1 MKKSWIKELVDYREL
16 FFFLVWR
23 DIKIRYK
30 QTVLGASWAIIQPF
44 FTMIVFTLFFGRIA
58 KIPTDGVPYPIFYY
72 SALVPWTFFSN
83 AVSLSGNSLV
93 NNRNLVGKVYFPR
106 LILPTAA
113 VLAGSLDFVIASI
126 LVVGMMIYYGYPFV
140 WTILLWMPL
149 ALMTIILATGVGMTL
164 SALNVK
170 YRDVKYTI
178 PFIMQLWLFI
188 SPIIYPSSAVP
199 EKYRYLLG
207 LNPMSGLIEA
217 FRNSLIG
224 KNPIDWNLLFISLII
239 ILTIMIIGIYYFK
252 KAERFFADVI

>member
-1 MKKSWIKELVDYREL
+1 MKKSWIKELIDYREL

-30 QTVLGASWAIIQPF
+30 QTILGALWAIIQPF

-113 VLAGSLDFVIASI
+113 VLAGSLDFLIASI
-126 LVVGMMIYYGYPFV
+126 LIVGMMIYYGYPFV

-149 ALMTIILATGVGMTL
+149 TLMTILLATGVGMTL
-164 SALNVK
+164 SALNVR

-178 PFIMQLWLFI
+178 PFIMQMWLFI
-188 SPIIYPSSAVP
+188 SPIIYPSSSVP

-217 FRNSLIG
+217 YRNSLIG
-224 KNPIDWNLLFISLII
+224 KNPIDWSILFISLII
-239 ILTIMIIGIYYFK
+239 ILAIFLIGIYYFK
-252 KAERFFADVI
+252 KAERYFADII